1 MFDDKLL
8 VQELNALQGW
18 VGRVAESTDI
28 VTASPLVR
36 MSAWLDREDP
46 IPRKG
51 DAVPPGWHY
60 LFCLSQMPQ
69 RHLTHEGGTPRSELF
84 PPISLPRS
92 MWVGCRFTFS
102 GAIKVGD
109 PIRRVGTIK
118 SLTGKTGRTGPLILM
133 TIRDEFL
140 VPAGLAVAEEMDI
153 IFRKNAEGPEP
164 LPPPQPRPGEAV
176 WRRVIQADPP
186 FLFRYSALTYNS
198 HRIHYD
204 LTYTTKQEGYPA
216 LLVHGPLQVNLMLE
230 LVRQNDARPIA
241 EFSCRAQRPV
251 FEGGPFSVEG
261 APTPDR
267 TGVTM
272 WVLDRDGALSMTASV
287 KFA

>member
-1 MFDDKLL
+1 
-8 VQELNALQGW
+8 
-18 VGRVAESTDI
+18 
-28 VTASPLVR
+28 
-36 MSAWLDREDP
+36 
-46 IPRKG
+46 
-51 DAVPPGWHY
+51 
-60 LFCLSQMPQ
+60 
-69 RHLTHEGGTPRSELF
+69 
-84 PPISLPRS
+84 
-92 MWVGCRFTFS
+92 
-102 GAIKVGD
+102 
-109 PIRRVGTIK
+109 
-118 SLTGKTGRTGPLILM
+118 M
-133 TIRDEFL
+133 TIRDEFF

-164 LPPPQPRPGEAV
+164 LPPPQPRPAEAV

-204 LTYTTKQEGYPA
+204 LTYTTKQEGYPT
-216 LLVHGPLQVNLMLE
+216 LLVHGPLQANLMLE